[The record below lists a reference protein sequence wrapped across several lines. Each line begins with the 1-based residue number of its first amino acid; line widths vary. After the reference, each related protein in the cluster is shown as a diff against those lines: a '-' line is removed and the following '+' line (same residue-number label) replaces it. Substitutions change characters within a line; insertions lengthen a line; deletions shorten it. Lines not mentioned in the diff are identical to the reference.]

1 MYTCVQIHQLNY
13 VIIYTHIG
21 ICTRNVVIIG
31 LLDDPVL
38 GLSPLPSSPEPS
50 LELPSHPYSQE
61 LIEHKA
67 RQTTAG

>member
-1 MYTCVQIHQLNY
+1 MLLCTRY
-13 VIIYTHIG
+13 
-21 ICTRNVVIIG
+21 CTRNVIIIIG

-61 LIEHKA
+61 LIKHKA
-67 RQTTAG
+67 GQSTAG